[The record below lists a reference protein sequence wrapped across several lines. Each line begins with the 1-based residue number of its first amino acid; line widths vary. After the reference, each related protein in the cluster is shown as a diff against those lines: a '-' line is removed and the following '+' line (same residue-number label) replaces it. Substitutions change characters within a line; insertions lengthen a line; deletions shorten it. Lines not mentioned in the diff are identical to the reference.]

1 MQAMDDTSTRVPV
14 VPVADASPA
23 VKLSTTSEAQLTG
36 WRFTTV
42 VAALFTGLFLAM
54 LDTTIVAVALTT
66 IASQFEDFSRATWVV
81 SAYLLTYMAC
91 AIIMARLS
99 DIFGKK
105 TMEVASLVI
114 FLVFSMACAVSKS
127 MLQLIVFR
135 ALQGVGGSGLYSMT
149 MVVATTFSSQ
159 TRMGMFAA
167 LVSMVQ
173 VVAGVLGPILG
184 GAISHDRTSSTWR
197 WIFWLNLPIG
207 CAALV
212 ALLLAWPRDT
222 MQEETR
228 SSKTLSSVDF
238 VGAILLLAFSILIVF
253 ALQEGGTYTY
263 RWNSPAIVVTLVL
276 SGVTLIAFIAW
287 QELVS
292 RRSAW
297 PVKGI
302 FPIQIAKT
310 RTMGSNIL

>member
-1 MQAMDDTSTRVPV
+1 MDDTSTRAPV
-14 VPVADASPA
+14 VPVAEVSPA
-23 VKLSTTSEAQLTG
+23 LKLDTTSEAQLTG
-36 WRFTTV
+36 WRFITV
-42 VAALFTGLFLAM
+42 IAALFTGLFLAM

-66 IASQFEDFSRATWVV
+66 IASRFDDFSRATWVV

-105 TMEVASLVI
+105 TMEVTSLVI
-114 FLVFSMACAVSKS
+114 FIVFSMACALSKS
-127 MLQLIVFR
+127 MLQLIIFR
-135 ALQGVGGSGLYSMT
+135 ALQGVGGSGLYSVT

-159 TRMGMFAA
+159 TRMGIFAA
-167 LVSMVQ
+167 LVSIVQ

-184 GAISHDRTSSTWR
+184 GAISHNRASSTWR

-207 CAALV
+207 CATLI
-212 ALLLAWPRDT
+212 ALLLAWPCEKT
-222 MQEETR
+222 HQSR
-228 SSKTLSSVDF
+228 SWKTLQSVDF

-253 ALQEGGTYTY
+253 ALQEGGTYVY
-263 RWNSPAIVVTLVL
+263 SWNSPAIIVTLLL
-276 SGVTLIAFIAW
+276 SFVALVAFIVW

-292 RRSAW
+292 KRSAW
-297 PVKGI
+297 TVKGI